1 MRKNI
6 KSSLFAKVFLIT
18 AAMLLFISLL
28 VFGLL
33 AWMMP
38 QTYSNQLNAALDART
53 QSFIRELERV
63 SYTESAELFRQFAQ
77 NPQVTSIELYHGNG
91 ELLPLPLE
99 QPENTGT
106 AAYISQEQEEDPVEN
121 IPVLSG
127 NYYFSFADSQERYL
141 LTVYGS
147 AEAIAKLQQSFL
159 RVMPFLLSAVLTA
172 AFALSWI
179 FSAIITKPVLELSR
193 ISEKMSALQ
202 LELEWNVDEQRTDEL
217 GTLGKSLNILS
228 RNLSSALAGLQAANR
243 KLENDIA
250 QEKELEKMRT
260 DFFSAVSH
268 ELKTPVTIIKG
279 QIEGMLL
286 GIGVYK
292 DREKYLARALETAG
306 TLETMVQELLTVS
319 RLSCAGT
326 SLKMDVVDCVQTVH
340 SYLDETE
347 DLIAR
352 KNLQIQLDMPP
363 EAFLCGNKLLMEK
376 VFSNLIGNAVKYAPQ
391 GAPVWISIWKNQKL
405 LVFSVENGGTHI
417 PEESLPKLF
426 DAFYRIEQSRSRRT
440 GGSGLGLNIV
450 QKILSLHGSV
460 CTACN
465 TPSGVKFFFSFP
477 QKSQTAPT
485 EITN

>member
-1 MRKNI
+1 
-6 KSSLFAKVFLIT
+6 
-18 AAMLLFISLL
+18 
-28 VFGLL
+28 
-33 AWMMP
+33 
-38 QTYSNQLNAALDART
+38 
-53 QSFIRELERV
+53 
-63 SYTESAELFRQFAQ
+63 
-77 NPQVTSIELYHGNG
+77 
-91 ELLPLPLE
+91 
-99 QPENTGT
+99 
-106 AAYISQEQEEDPVEN
+106 
-121 IPVLSG
+121 
-127 NYYFSFADSQERYL
+127 
-141 LTVYGS
+141 
-147 AEAIAKLQQSFL
+147 
-159 RVMPFLLSAVLTA
+159 
-172 AFALSWI
+172 
-179 FSAIITKPVLELSR
+179 
-193 ISEKMSALQ
+193 
-202 LELEWNVDEQRTDEL
+202 
-217 GTLGKSLNILS
+217 
-228 RNLSSALAGLQAANR
+228 
-243 KLENDIA
+243 
-250 QEKELEKMRT
+250 MRT

-440 GGSGLGLNIV
+440 GGSGLGLYIV
-450 QKILSLHGSV
+450 
-460 CTACN
+460 CR
-465 TPSGVKFFFSFP
+465 
-477 QKSQTAPT
+477 KS
-485 EITN
+485 